1 MKALLLI
8 SGGFDSAVAGY
19 LMQQKGVEVI
29 AMHFSYAP
37 FTDDSPEKKSRKC
50 TEILGIKDLIVR
62 NISKEIQDISKK
74 CRHKYY
80 FILTKRLMM
89 KLAEQE
95 AKKLKCDFLITG
107 ENLSQ
112 VSSQTL
118 QNLNSITRSVKIQIL
133 RPLLTYDKIEILN
146 IAKKIGTY
154 DSCIGPEVC
163 DVLGPKHPAT
173 ISKLEDIEEEERFIS
188 SINQYLF

>member
-1 MKALLLI
+1 MKGLLLI

-19 LMQQKGVEVI
+19 LMQQKKVEVI
-29 AMHFSYAP
+29 AIHFSYTP
-37 FTDDSPEKKSRKC
+37 FTDNAPEEKSKKC
-50 TEILGIKDLIVR
+50 AEILGLRKFIVK
-62 NISKEIQDISKK
+62 NIGKEIQEISKK
-74 CRHKYY
+74 CKHKYY

-89 KLAEQE
+89 KIAEQE
-95 AKKLKCDFLITG
+95 AKKEECDFLITG

-118 QNLNSITRSVKIQIL
+118 QNLNAITKSVKIKIL
-133 RPLLTYDKIEILN
+133 RPLLTYDKVEILE

-154 DSCIGPEVC
+154 DACIGPEVC

-173 ISKLEDIEEEERFIS
+173 TSKLEEIEKEESLYNSKI
-188 SINQYLF
+188 